1 MQFNSFKGEQRFGES
16 GSSTLTF
23 SVPVKDGTIE
33 NTAEMSKD
41 GLTMT
46 GSSVATLESDHG
58 TKIVRYSWKAKKL
71 GESDT

>member
-1 MQFNSFKGEQRFGES
+1 
-16 GSSTLTF
+16 
-23 SVPVKDGTIE
+23 
-33 NTAEMSKD
+33 
-41 GLTMT
+41 MT